1 MKGFTLLAKTKM
13 SEMFMTQDQQFVLS
27 KNYHRYNGK
36 CKYDWTVQKKVG
48 EEITVGKITQEY
60 KTISPVFN
68 DLRLAKNFIREQYL
82 NQFAPAES
90 N

>member
-1 MKGFTLLAKTKM
+1 MKGFKVLNKTKM
-13 SEMFMTQDQQFVLS
+13 SEMFMTQDEQFILS

-36 CKYDWTVQKKVG
+36 CKYDWTVQKKMSEVA
-48 EEITVGKITQEY
+48 TVGKITQEY

-68 DLRLAKNFIREQYL
+68 DLRLAKNFIREQYK
-82 NQFAPAES
+82 NQFAPVE